1 MNCHVGAD
9 VGTGLVHTIEV
20 TLANTHDITVA
31 SKLIRLIRGYHAFWA
46 FRSRLQGIS
55 GSFPAKSQQQYAEL
69 L

>member
-31 SKLIRLIRGYHAFWA
+31 SKLIRGYYAFWA

>member
-31 SKLIRLIRGYHAFWA
+31 SKLIRGYYAFWV